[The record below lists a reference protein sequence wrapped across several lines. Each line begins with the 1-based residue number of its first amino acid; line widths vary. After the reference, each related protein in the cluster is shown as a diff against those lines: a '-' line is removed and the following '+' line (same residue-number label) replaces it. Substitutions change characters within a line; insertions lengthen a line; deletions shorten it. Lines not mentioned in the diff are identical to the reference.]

1 MNAFI
6 NKNQGMIF
14 LRSIIV
20 WLVFIV
26 AESLNGTVRN
36 LLLVPSLGDFW
47 AHQISFFM
55 GSILVLAIATI
66 FVKWLHATHTSQL
79 LSIGLLWLLL
89 TLAFEICLGRFILG
103 YSWERIAADYNLLH
117 GGLMP
122 IGLVLLTLAPLIT
135 AKIRGVLTDINQN
148 T

>member
-1 MNAFI
+1 
-6 NKNQGMIF
+6 MIF

-20 WLVFIV
+20 WLVFII

-36 LLLVPSLGDFW
+36 FWLIPTLGDFW
-47 AHQISFFM
+47 AHQISFVM
-55 GSILVLAIATI
+55 GSILVVAIATI
-66 FVKWLHATHTSQL
+66 FVRWLDATRTSQL

-89 TLAFEICLGRFILG
+89 TLTFEICLGRFILS
-103 YSWERIAADYNLLH
+103 YSWKRIAADYNLLQ

-122 IGLVLLTLAPLIT
+122 IGLILLMLAPLIA
-135 AKIRGVLTDINQN
+135 AKIRGTVTEINQN